1 MVDLTD
7 TKNES
12 PASRPKT
19 NTFASKV
26 VYWILSTLLI
36 IALIFIVFVGVG
48 AVIEGGGFKTH
59 RIMGFGIGIVGAIML
74 LIAIRNPMALW
85 GQVMKKEADDPEKQ
99 KGDPL
104 AASLAAGLLGLGIFV
119 GGFVYGYTAEKI
131 YLILSFAVPVLLIRL
146 LFRRVK

>member
-19 NTFASKV
+19 NSFVSKA
-26 VYWILSTLLI
+26 VYWTLSTLLV

-48 AVIEGGGFKTH
+48 ALIEGGGFKTN
-59 RIMGFGIGIVGAIML
+59 RVMGFGIGIVGAIML

-85 GQVMKKEADDPEKQ
+85 GQVMKKEPNDPQKE

-104 AASLAAGLLGLGIFV
+104 ASSLAGVTFMPRDWA
-119 GGFVYGYTAEKI
+119 
-131 YLILSFAVPVLLIRL
+131 
-146 LFRRVK
+146 